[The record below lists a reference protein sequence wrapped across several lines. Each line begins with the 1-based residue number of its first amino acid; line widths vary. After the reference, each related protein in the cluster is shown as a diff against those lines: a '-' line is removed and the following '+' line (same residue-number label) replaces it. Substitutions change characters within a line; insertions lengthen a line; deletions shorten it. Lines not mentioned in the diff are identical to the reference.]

1 MTKEDE
7 RVTKEGE
14 GIKEDE
20 YSTDDNDEASEKET
34 VKHIC
39 VIFADPS

>member
-7 RVTKEGE
+7 RVTKERE
-14 GIKEDE
+14 EIKEDE
-20 YSTDDNDEASEKET
+20 YSNDDKDEASEKET

-39 VIFADPS
+39 VIFALPL